1 MEIIRDPRVRR
12 PEPHF
17 EMTDTQKLN
26 MRDPRAIRVH
36 DLQSRLELIIR
47 EVNHMTSQ
55 GIQSDGFYQHRITSL
70 EKLIAIEDA
79 SLDRHS
85 CTCYRSIFGLRPATM
100 DYFIVG
106 LMFLQIA
113 LILSAYV

>member
-1 MEIIRDPRVRR
+1 MEIIRDPRARR
-12 PEPHF
+12 PEPQF

-26 MRDPRAIRVH
+26 MRDPRATRVLELKGH
-36 DLQSRLELIIR
+36 LELIIR

-70 EKLIAIEDA
+70 EKLIAIEEA

-85 CTCYRSIFGLRPATM
+85 CTCYRSIFGLEPVTM
-100 DYFIVG
+100 DYLVG
-106 LMFLQIA
+106 GFMFLQIA